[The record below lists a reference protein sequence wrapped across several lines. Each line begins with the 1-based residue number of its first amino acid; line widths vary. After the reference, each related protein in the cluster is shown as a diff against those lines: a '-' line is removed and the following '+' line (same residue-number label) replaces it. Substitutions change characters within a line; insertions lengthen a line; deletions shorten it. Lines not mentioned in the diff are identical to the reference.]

1 LTIRGQSNES
11 CQIRVLIADAS
22 PLFRS
27 GIRQNIEGQQ
37 GFEIIG
43 EAETPEDAIALARET
58 QPKVVIVGLSGHH
71 GKTWEAIADLAE
83 CSCVLVIT
91 GANHPSE
98 AGRYVL
104 KAFLSGALGCVDRLA
119 DGEELNYVVRS
130 VASGKLAVSSGVAK
144 VLVDELFRLRGF
156 DVTMAEYAA
165 SILRL
170 PGEGSRMPGPESH
183 EEPGRFAEKWDG
195 RDKLTARE
203 IEVLALVA
211 EGESN
216 RDIAARLMISEKTVK
231 NHISSI
237 LRKLGMSRRT
247 EAAVWAVTTGF
258 FVEAG
263 LNTYNRRP
271 RKNES

>member
-1 LTIRGQSNES
+1 
-11 CQIRVLIADAS
+11 
-22 PLFRS
+22 
-27 GIRQNIEGQQ
+27 
-37 GFEIIG
+37 
-43 EAETPEDAIALARET
+43 
-58 QPKVVIVGLSGHH
+58 
-71 GKTWEAIADLAE
+71 
-83 CSCVLVIT
+83 
-91 GANHPSE
+91 
-98 AGRYVL
+98 
-104 KAFLSGALGCVDRLA
+104 
-119 DGEELNYVVRS
+119 
-130 VASGKLAVSSGVAK
+130 VAK

-258 FVEAG
+258 FVRQA
-263 LNTYNRRP
+263 
-271 RKNES
+271 